1 MRLRVRQRLVISLID
16 HSKVLGF
23 YFKSDEVDSLHARGI
38 FSDESRAARY
48 QNSYALTQ
56 LHLLI

>member
-1 MRLRVRQRLVISLID
+1 MKSLID

-23 YFKSDEVDSLHARGI
+23 YFKSDEVDSLHARAV